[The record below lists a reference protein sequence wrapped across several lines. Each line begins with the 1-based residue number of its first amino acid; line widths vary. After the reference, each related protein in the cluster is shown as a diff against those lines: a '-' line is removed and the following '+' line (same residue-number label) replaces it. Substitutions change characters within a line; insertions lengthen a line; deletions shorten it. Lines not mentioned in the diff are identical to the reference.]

1 MQQDKK
7 RRDANLFVNC
17 RLVDRSTIVRQILTI
32 VMRRVSS
39 LIVYHERATV
49 SCELF
54 SSAMSHGIDIHRS
67 SKYICCEEHR

>member
-17 RLVDRSTIVRQILTI
+17 RLVDRSTNCSTNFNDCYATCIVVNCLPRT
-32 VMRRVSS
+32 SN
-39 LIVYHERATV
+39 V

-54 SSAMSHGIDIHRS
+54 TSAMSHGIDIHRS

>member
-17 RLVDRSTIVRQILTI
+17 RLVHRSTIVRQILTI

-39 LIVYHERATV
+39 LIIYHERATCHASYLPV
-49 SCELF
+49 
-54 SSAMSHGIDIHRS
+54 R
-67 SKYICCEEHR
+67 